1 MSTGADNIDGN
12 VHGSVG
18 GSAPPPVA
26 GQPVLDVFAVLAA
39 MQQQLDD
46 LRQIVQAQHRTLQV
60 LLDDRPAPSVTAAG
74 SSAVRGSR

>member
-1 MSTGADNIDGN
+1 MSTGADNSDGN
-12 VHGSVG
+12 VHGSAR
-18 GSAPPPVA
+18 SPVA

-46 LRQIVQAQHRTLQV
+46 LRQIVQAQHRSLHV
-60 LLDDRPAPSVTAAG
+60 LLGDEPAGAATAAG